1 MNKDV
6 VLQKVKNEVE
16 AMASRSIDDPDT
28 EIFTSGI
35 LDSLN
40 ILNILTFLESEFQL
54 QINPFDI
61 NLDTMGTI
69 NNICD
74 YIISKKRC

>member
-1 MNKDV
+1 MDKEV
-6 VLQKVKNEVE
+6 ILQKVKNEIE
-16 AMASRSIDDPDT
+16 AMASQSIVDSDT
-28 EIFTSGI
+28 EIFTAGI

-40 ILNILTFLESEFQL
+40 ILNILSFIESEFQL

-69 NNICD
+69 NKICD
-74 YIISKKRC
+74 YIISKNR

>member
-1 MNKDV
+1 MDKAA
-6 VLQKVKNEVE
+6 VLEKVKNEVE
-16 AMASRSIDDPDT
+16 AMASQSIVDPDA
-28 EIFTSGI
+28 EIFTTGI

-40 ILNILTFLESEFQL
+40 ILNILSFIESEFQL

-69 NNICD
+69 NKICD
-74 YIISKKRC
+74 FIISKKR

>member
-40 ILNILTFLESEFQL
+40 ILNILTFLESEFLL

-69 NNICD
+69 NKICD
-74 YIISKKRC
+74 YIISKKS